1 MGYIF
6 ADITLDN
13 PRRADLA
20 PVPARALADTGA
32 LNLCIP
38 QHLAN
43 QLQLETES
51 IREVSMADGRM
62 INVPYVGPIRVAFGK
77 RTCFV
82 GALVFGDEVL
92 LGAVPM
98 EDMDLIV
105 DPLRQ
110 RVTVDPA
117 SPNIPHARAKPAV
130 GQALLAAVGAI
141 AHAPPSAAP
150 RLARTHE
157 DEPMPNTARLPASS
171 VPAAAKSSN
180 ALSVTRM
187 M

>member
-6 ADITLDN
+6 ADIILDN

-117 SPNIPHARAKPAV
+117 SPNIPHARAKH
-130 GQALLAAVGAI
+130 AATTQCA
-141 AHAPPSAAP
+141 
-150 RLARTHE
+150 
-157 DEPMPNTARLPASS
+157 
-171 VPAAAKSSN
+171 
-180 ALSVTRM
+180 
-187 M
+187 

>member
-1 MGYIF
+1 MGCVF

-13 PRRADLA
+13 PRRADLDPI
-20 PVPARALADTGA
+20 PVRALADTGA

-62 INVPYVGPIRVAFGK
+62 INVPYVGPLRVAFDK
-77 RTCFV
+77 RSCFV

-98 EDMDLIV
+98 EDMDLVV
-105 DPLRQ
+105 DLFADESRWI
-110 RVTVDPA
+110 RPA
-117 SPNIPHARAKPAV
+117 PTYPTPGPR
-130 GQALLAAVGAI
+130 L
-141 AHAPPSAAP
+141 PPSDAAADGKP
-150 RLARTHE
+150 RL
-157 DEPMPNTARLPASS
+157 
-171 VPAAAKSSN
+171 
-180 ALSVTRM
+180 
-187 M
+187 